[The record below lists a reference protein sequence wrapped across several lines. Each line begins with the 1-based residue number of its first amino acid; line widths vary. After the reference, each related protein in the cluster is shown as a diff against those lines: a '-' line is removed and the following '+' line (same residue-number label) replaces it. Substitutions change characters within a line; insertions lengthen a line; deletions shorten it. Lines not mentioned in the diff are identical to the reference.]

1 MGTWDWPAAA
11 THATICSVMS
21 EQRLRIPLEPVDS
34 LTVTTLVD
42 NVFDVFMPNQGPA
55 HRVSPADA
63 AHRLPSAT
71 MVDGTVPEQLI
82 AEHGLSLLLT
92 ITKGGHE
99 HRLLFDTGVSPDGM
113 VGNMDRLDIDAHDL
127 EAIVCSHGHFD
138 HTAGLDGLI
147 RRVGRSN
154 LPVLIHPD
162 FWNRRR
168 VRIPGRD
175 PLEIPTTS
183 RSALQ
188 GAGFTIIEERQP
200 SFLFDNSVLVT
211 GEVDRTTDYEPG
223 FPMQDAWHNDHWE
236 PDPLVLDDQA
246 VIVNVRDRGLVV
258 LTGCGHAG
266 IVNITRYAMALTGA
280 PQVYGLFGGFHLNG
294 PLFEPLIDRVCAD
307 LAALKPRVVVPAHC
321 TGWRAQH
328 ALARTFGEAYIPD
341 CVGTRFTL

>member
-1 MGTWDWPAAA
+1 MAERRQQ
-11 THATICSVMS
+11 IS
-21 EQRLRIPLEPVDS
+21 LEPVDS

-42 NVFDVFMPNQGPA
+42 NVFDVFMPDQGPA
-55 HRVSPADA
+55 HRASPAA
-63 AHRLPSAT
+63 ARGTLPTAT
-71 MVDGTVPEQLI
+71 MIAGVVPDQLI

-92 ITKGGHE
+92 VTKGQTSHQ
-99 HRLLFDTGVSPDGM
+99 LLFDTGVSPDGM
-113 VGNMDRLDIDAHDL
+113 VGNMDRLQLDTRDI

-147 RRVGRSN
+147 RRMGQVR

-183 RSALQ
+183 RSALR
-188 GAGFTIIEERQP
+188 GAGFEIIEERRP

-211 GEVDRTTDYEPG
+211 GEVDRTTGYEPG
-223 FPMQDAWHNDHWE
+223 FPVQDAWRNDHWE

-246 VIVNVRDRGLVV
+246 VIINVRDRGLVV
-258 LTGCGHAG
+258 ITGCGHAG
-266 IVNITRYAMALTGA
+266 IVNISRYAVALTGEST
-280 PQVYGLFGGFHLNG
+280 VYGLFGGFHLNG
-294 PLFEPLIDRVCAD
+294 PMFEPLIERVCTD
-307 LAALKPRVVVPAHC
+307 LAELQPKLVVPAHC

-328 ALARTFGEAYIPD
+328 ALARAFGEAYVPD